1 MPYDLANKLVIG
13 LASSALFDL
22 SESDAVFRNDGEKKY
37 RKYQRDK
44 ENIPLKR
51 GVAFPFIRRLL
62 SLNQINDENHPVEII
77 LLSRNDP
84 DTGLR
89 VMNSI
94 RTYNLDITR
103 AMFLQGRS
111 PHRYIQPLSIS
122 LFLSENPI
130 DVKQAIN
137 AGYPAGQVLKS
148 RYEET
153 IRDRELRIAF
163 DFDGV
168 IANDES
174 EQIYQAEGMAS
185 YHQHEYQL
193 RKIAHK
199 PGPLKEFLQKLSKIQ
214 QMELEFSAQNPSYM
228 PKIRIS
234 VVTARNAPS
243 HERAIN
249 TLRDWGIMVNEAF
262 FLGGIDKSSVLQVI
276 SPHIFFDDQASHL
289 TSACNVTPSV
299 LVPFGKLNNS
309 ASSK

>member
-22 SESDAVFRNDGEKKY
+22 SESDAVFRNEGEHKY
-37 RKYQRDK
+37 REYQRRN
-44 ENIPLKR
+44 ENNPLKR
-51 GVAFPFIRRLL
+51 GTAFPFVWRLL
-62 SLNQINDENHPVEII
+62 SLNQINQRNHPVEII

-94 RTYNLDITR
+94 KTYNLDITR

-122 LFLSENPI
+122 LFLSENPT

-148 RYEET
+148 EYEEA
-153 IRDRELRIAF
+153 IKDQEFRIAF

-168 IANDES
+168 IANDDS
-174 EQIYQAEGMAS
+174 EKIYQKEGIDS
-185 YHQHEYQL
+185 YHQHEYQY

-199 PGPLKEFLQKLSKIQ
+199 PGPLKGFLQKLSKIQ
-214 QMELEFSAQNPSYM
+214 QMELDFATHTPSYT

-262 FLGGIDKSSVLQVI
+262 FLGGIDKSRVLQVI
-276 SPHIFFDDQASHL
+276 NPHIFFDDQESHL
-289 TSACNVTPSV
+289 INACHITPSV
-299 LVPFGKLNNS
+299 LVPFGKLNNTS
-309 ASSK
+309 A